1 LTEFI
6 SHYGIW
12 LVAAF
17 IALETIGLPFP
28 AEAAL
33 MAAAVFAAT
42 THGFNIWFLSPAGI
56 LAAII
61 GNIAG
66 FWIGSRFGHHLLT
79 QYGPSVG
86 LTQDRIK
93 IGQWLFLRHGGKFVF
108 AARFLP
114 FLRNMAAILAGANE
128 MPQRKFFFS
137 STIAAV
143 IWVVGYV
150 LGAYSLGEAFT
161 KVATPAA
168 VLLAF
173 VAAVIIL
180 GIPVLV
186 MRYEKRPLERAE
198 LELPKSCS
206 TDVRADV
213 PPR

>member
-17 IALETIGLPFP
+17 IALETIGLPLP

-33 MAAAVFAAT
+33 MAAGVFAAT
-42 THGFNIWFLSPAGI
+42 THGFDIWILIPAGI
-56 LAAII
+56 LAAIL

-66 FWIGSRFGHHLLT
+66 FWIGRRFGHHLLT
-79 QYGPSVG
+79 EYGPSVG

-137 STIAAV
+137 STVAAIV
-143 IWVVGYV
+143 WVVGYV

-168 VLLAF
+168 VVLGL

-186 MRYEKRPLERAE
+186 MRYEKRLLERAE
-198 LELPKSCS
+198 LELPKSSAAKVS
-206 TDVRADV
+206 TDVSSA
-213 PPR
+213 